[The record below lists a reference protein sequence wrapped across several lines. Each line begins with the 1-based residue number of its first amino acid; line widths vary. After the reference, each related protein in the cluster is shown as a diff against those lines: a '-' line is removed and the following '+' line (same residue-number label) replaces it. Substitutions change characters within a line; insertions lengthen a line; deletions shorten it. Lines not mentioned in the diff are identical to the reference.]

1 MSMKVDENLGWRR
14 LVYWAVI
21 FMILTIAFWTMSMYE
36 SDEALRLFTFA
47 ATITSI
53 VLACVSIVL
62 SLVSGIG
69 TYKNLGSMRDASDK
83 IGNVSDGLV
92 QIKDALNTDIMK
104 IDALG
109 ENMSATQ
116 DQLHSIIE
124 ALSHLQE
131 GVDNLTLENNQHATN
146 NNEKNS
152 TTKFDIE
159 NSSIAG
165 ALIVYACFL
174 ASEKKKNFPAALI
187 GNPFYVHGYIT
198 ALEISVSKYF
208 RATGL
213 QGMIIHVEKFEK
225 NYFGKATD
233 PEFIMN
239 HIQKNG
245 DSAQAKESLAKI
257 KAFFEIK

>member
-1 MSMKVDENLGWRR
+1 MKTDENLGWRR

-21 FMILTIAFWTMSMYE
+21 FIILTIVFWTMSMYE

-83 IGNVSDGLV
+83 ISVVSDGLV
-92 QIKDALNTDIMK
+92 QIKDALNTDIVK

-124 ALSHLQE
+124 ALSHLQK
-131 GVDNLTLENNQHATN
+131 GVDNLTLE
-146 NNEKNS
+146 
-152 TTKFDIE
+152 TT
-159 NSSIAG
+159 SILQVIMKRILLQN
-165 ALIVYACFL
+165 LI
-174 ASEKKKNFPAALI
+174 
-187 GNPFYVHGYIT
+187 
-198 ALEISVSKYF
+198 
-208 RATGL
+208 
-213 QGMIIHVEKFEK
+213 
-225 NYFGKATD
+225 
-233 PEFIMN
+233 
-239 HIQKNG
+239 
-245 DSAQAKESLAKI
+245 
-257 KAFFEIK
+257 